1 MEKNKN
7 EEINK
12 KSTKTVEKKLKESKL
27 LRELPGE
34 TKFQGISKINRF
46 NILFVNL
53 QVVFT
58 ILTVAMLIWYLFDSS
73 AWHFLQIVL
82 GITMIIIGYNNKI
95 IYNRPKFAWVYYI
108 SGIVLIVCDIIS
120 LLGV

>member
-12 KSTKTVEKKLKESKL
+12 KSTKTVDKKLKESKL

-46 NILFVNL
+46 NILFVDL
-53 QVVFT
+53 QVIFT
-58 ILTVAMLIWYLFDSS
+58 VLTVIVLIWYLFDKS
-73 AWHFLQIVL
+73 AWHFLQIIL

-108 SGIVLIVCDIIS
+108 TGTVLIIFDILL